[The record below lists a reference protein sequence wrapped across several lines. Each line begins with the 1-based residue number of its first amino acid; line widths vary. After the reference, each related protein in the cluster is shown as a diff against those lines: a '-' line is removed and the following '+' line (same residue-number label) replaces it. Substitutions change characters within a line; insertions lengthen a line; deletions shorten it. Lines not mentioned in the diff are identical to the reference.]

1 MRQRILTL
9 LTALALL
16 GTASAQTIPEVA
28 ASAGFDTLVAAVI
41 EAGLAETLS
50 SEGPFTVFA
59 PTDEAFAALPE
70 GLLDTVLAD
79 VNLLTA
85 VLTYHVVAG
94 AVPAS
99 DVVNLR
105 SAATVQGESVT
116 IGVDAGMVH
125 VNDATVIQPD
135 VTASN
140 GIIHVIDTV
149 LLPPSVVAASLD
161 AIELPVGALND
172 SGVSG
177 TILLE
182 RAGQSTIV
190 TLELDGTPEGGNHPA
205 HFHTGDCNAPGPVVI
220 PLNNVSGTTGISVT
234 QVDAPIEAILV
245 DNHLV
250 MVHLSPQ
257 ELATFVACGEVGAG
271 APGIR

>member
-1 MRQRILTL
+1 MRQRIVTVL
-9 LTALALL
+9 ALFALL
-16 GTASAQTIPEVA
+16 GTATAQTIPEVA
-28 ASAGFDTLVAAVI
+28 ASAGFDTLVTAVV

-50 SEGPFTVFA
+50 SAGPFTVFA
-59 PTDEAFAALPE
+59 PTDEAFAALPD
-70 GLLDTVLAD
+70 GLLDAVLAD
-79 VNLLTA
+79 ADLLTA

-116 IGVDAGMVH
+116 IGVDGGMVH
-125 VNDATVIQPD
+125 VNDATVIQAD
-135 VTASN
+135 VEASN

-149 LLPPSVVAASLD
+149 LLPPSVAAASID
-161 AIELPVGALND
+161 AFELPVGELND

-182 RAGQSTIV
+182 RAGDGTIV
-190 TLELDGTPEGGNHPA
+190 TIDLEGTPTGGNHPA
-205 HFHTGDCNAPGPVVI
+205 HFHVGDCTTPGPVVI
-220 PLNNVSGTTGISVT
+220 PLNNVSGTTGMSVT

-245 DNHLV
+245 ENHLV

-257 ELATFVACGEVGAG
+257 DIRTFVACGEVGAG
-271 APGIR
+271 APAIR